1 MVSPTSSS
9 ASPAQAS
16 PSRPAPTEK
25 TCTSPSACPSGPAK
39 PRTSPAPVAQ
49 HHRPRKARVILYDVA
64 QEQVEPTIPAEHPL
78 LGLALDAISRD
89 PGIGTASKHAAFREY
104 RSTSVRIL
112 YVSTAL
118 GTLVLIA
125 YVEPG

>member
-1 MVSPTSSS
+1 MT
-9 ASPAQAS
+9 
-16 PSRPAPTEK
+16 
-25 TCTSPSACPSGPAK
+25 
-39 PRTSPAPVAQ
+39 
-49 HHRPRKARVILYDVA
+49 
-64 QEQVEPTIPAEHPL
+64 PAEHSL
-78 LGLALDAISRD
+78 LGLALDAFSRD

-125 YVEPG
+125 YVEAG